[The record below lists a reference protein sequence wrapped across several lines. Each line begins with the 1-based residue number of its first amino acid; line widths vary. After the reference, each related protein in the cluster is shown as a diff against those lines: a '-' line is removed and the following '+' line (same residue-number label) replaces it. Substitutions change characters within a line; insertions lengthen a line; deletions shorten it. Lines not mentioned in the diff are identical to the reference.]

1 MTPEQFVNYVKGIS
15 NTAIMS
21 GTQVDPKQLLAAANS
36 VQENTNHYKQR
47 LND

>member
-1 MTPEQFVNYVKGIS
+1 MTPEQFVNYAKGLA

-21 GTQVDPKQLLAAANS
+21 GTQVDPRQLLAAANN
-36 VQENTNHYKQR
+36 VQENTQHYKQQ

>member
-1 MTPEQFVNYVKGIS
+1 MTPEQFVNYAKGLA

-21 GTQVDPKQLLAAANS
+21 GTQVDPKQLLSAANN
-36 VQENTNHYKQR
+36 VQENTYQHKQR

>member
-1 MTPEQFVNYVKGIS
+1 MTPEQFVNYARGLA

-36 VQENTNHYKQR
+36 VQENTQQYKQR

>member
-1 MTPEQFVNYVKGIS
+1 MTPEQFVNYVKGIA

-21 GTQVDPKQLLAAANS
+21 GTQVDPRQLLAAANN
-36 VQENTNHYKQR
+36 VQESTQHYKQQ

>member
-1 MTPEQFVNYVKGIS
+1 MTPEQFVQYAKGLA

-21 GTQVDPKQLLAAANS
+21 GTLVDPRQLLAAANN
-36 VQENTNHYKQR
+36 VQESTQNYKQR

>member
-1 MTPEQFVNYVKGIS
+1 MTPEQFVNYVRGLA

-21 GTQVDPKQLLAAANS
+21 GTQIDPRQLLSAANN
-36 VQENTNHYKQR
+36 VQENTQNYKQR

>member
-1 MTPEQFVNYVKGIS
+1 MTPEQFVNYAKGLA

-21 GTQVDPKQLLAAANS
+21 GTQIDPRQLLAAANN
-36 VQENTNHYKQR
+36 VQENTNQYKQR

>member
-1 MTPEQFVNYVKGIS
+1 MTPEQFVQYAKGLA

-21 GTQVDPKQLLAAANS
+21 GTAVDPRQLLAAANN
-36 VQENTNHYKQR
+36 VQESAQTYKQR